1 MTQNRQLPPGRGKA
15 MAGLSEHPVSS
26 CPVNRL
32 LRLLLLAT
40 LLGPSTGLLFPPVE
54 ETCAEE
60 QGCGAGDE
68 CDVSCVQC
76 GCCNARAITF
86 ASPSLVADLGSPPAP
101 TTAFQV
107 QAPPSAPPADILKV
121 PKSV

>member
-1 MTQNRQLPPGRGKA
+1 MNRTFRI
-15 MAGLSEHPVSS
+15 
-26 CPVNRL
+26 
-32 LRLLLLAT
+32 LLLA
-40 LLGPSTGLLFPPVE
+40 LLLAPSTGLVSARVPE
-54 ETCAEE
+54 ICAERE
-60 QGCGAGDE
+60 QDGCGSSDE
-68 CDVSCVQC
+68 CDASCVQC